1 MTVWLQPVD
10 ERHSLESPWMRVN
23 KFAYL
28 NGLGGQELAKALR
41 HPEHVTREERKL
53 IGLIGGD
60 MAWLRGRP
68 HADVVHGLRSGAP
81 FGDGYDHIVLRD
93 AVRYCPHC
101 LGQGFHSL
109 IFQAAGIVR
118 CPFHH
123 VPLASSCPACGSSMP
138 SMDSVRRTD
147 FVPLHCSTCR
157 RPFCD
162 LSDFDLMFKAVP
174 SLAPILACFRELTSR
189 LEECFRLDL
198 LQVSIE
204 TSPVQK
210 RSRASMLSI
219 LWALQFSTDLPD
231 YLEPFPALCWGP
243 TVRDVRVADRLDR
256 WRDTYRGPARLLRVA
271 AADSR
276 SLDTAISR
284 TLRSIGGHEARHSPT
299 IGYVLWDEGEKFV
312 LIVRPSTC
320 TCCETLVHWRAT
332 KQGLLTAIDK
342 LPRLGAGFIC
352 SLSAGLRAAQRDLDM
367 VAFGRTAVQRAIRL
381 LWRTTEADELLV
393 GYQRMDIS
401 ELMRSIDSAT
411 IGLLGSAHEM
421 LRAESLHGMFTV
433 RLDGMV
439 IDRALRA
446 TAESMPAKLAEG
458 THVAIGRRSA
468 WFFETGSIAS
478 RRSGVDPWVMGL
490 EVTEKP
496 ARERAERARATVIEP
511 KILQAPAT
519 HWDALLNKA

>member
-1 MTVWLQPVD
+1 
-10 ERHSLESPWMRVN
+10 MRVN
-23 KFAYL
+23 KFAHL
-28 NGLGGQELAKALR
+28 NGLSGQELAKALR
-41 HPEHVTREERKL
+41 HPDHVSREERKL
-53 IGLIGGD
+53 IDLIGGD
-60 MAWLRGRP
+60 MAWLRGRA

-81 FGDGYDHIVLRD
+81 FGDAYDHIVLRD

-101 LGQGFHSL
+101 LRQGFHSL

-123 VPLASSCPACGSSMP
+123 VPLVSSCLVCGAAMP
-138 SMDSVRRTD
+138 SMDSVRRPG
-147 FVPLHCSTCR
+147 FVPLHCPSCR
-157 RPFCD
+157 SPYCD
-162 LSDFDLMFKAVP
+162 LSDFDLIFKAVP
-174 SLAPILACFRELTSR
+174 ALGPMLSCFRELTSR

-204 TSPVQK
+204 TSPMQK

-243 TVRDVRVADRLDR
+243 TVRDVRAADHLDR

-276 SLDTAISR
+276 SLDTEISR
-284 TLRSIGGHEARHSPT
+284 TLKSIDGHEVRHSPT

-312 LIVRPSTC
+312 LTVRPSSC
-320 TCCETLVHWRAT
+320 SCCETLVHWRAT
-332 KQGLLTAIDK
+332 KNGLLTAIDK
-342 LPRLGAGFIC
+342 LPRLGAGFIS
-352 SLSAGLRAAQRDLDM
+352 SLSAGLRAARRDLDM
-367 VAFGRTAVQRAIRL
+367 VAFGRTPIQRAIRL
-381 LWRTTEADELLV
+381 LWRTTESDELLV
-393 GYQRMDIS
+393 GYQRMDIE

-411 IGLLGSAHEM
+411 VGILGSAHEM
-421 LRAESLHGMFTV
+421 LQGDLLRGMFTV

-458 THVAIGRRSA
+458 THVAIGRRSV
-468 WFFETGSIAS
+468 WFFESGSIAS

-490 EVTEKP
+490 DVTERS
-496 ARERAERARATVIEP
+496 ARERMGGPKPIVTEP
-511 KILQAPAT
+511 RIIRPPAT
-519 HWDALLNKA
+519 HWDALLHKA